1 MRANKL
7 SIRTM
12 AEHPSLLLHPDPD
25 RPLRRRAQI
34 IVTRIDNEV
43 VALNERQGSYFGLN
57 STASLIWDML
67 ADPITPRTICERLE
81 AAYEVEPEVCAR
93 EVGALLQQMLQDGV
107 VERVD
112 AA

>member
-1 MRANKL
+1 
-7 SIRTM
+7 M
-12 AEHPSLLLHPDPD
+12 AEHPSLLPLPDPD
-25 RPLRRRAQI
+25 RPLRRCAQI
-34 IVTRIDNEV
+34 IVTRIDDEI
-43 VALNERQGSYFGLN
+43 VALNERKGSYFGLN
-57 STASLIWDML
+57 RSASLIWDML

-81 AAYEVEPEVCAR
+81 ATYQVDPDVCMR